1 LLFSIKENNNTFIE
15 KSVVNMTKRSKTIG
29 MRTAQK
35 IVIVI
40 CTIVSL
46 IFIAAF
52 PSTYSEQSL
61 QQEQEYINQKSYYL
75 SQGCNPET
83 IDSTGHVINWRCPAG
98 TESAEERL
106 FTGNLTTNEL
116 CYGDKYVNTKAYAQL
131 CKN

>member
-1 LLFSIKENNNTFIE
+1 
-15 KSVVNMTKRSKTIG
+15 
-29 MRTAQK
+29 
-35 IVIVI
+35 
-40 CTIVSL
+40 L

-52 PSTYSEQSL
+52 PSTYSEQSLQQEQTYKKSL

-83 IDSTGHVINWRCPAG
+83 TDSTGHVKTWRCPAG

-106 FTGNLTTNEL
+106 LTGNKTANEI
-116 CYGDKYVNTKAYAQL
+116 CHEDKYVNTKAYAQL

>member
-1 LLFSIKENNNTFIE
+1 
-15 KSVVNMTKRSKTIG
+15 

-35 IVIVI
+35 VVIVI
-40 CTIVSL
+40 GAIISL

-61 QQEQEYINQKSYYL
+61 QQEQDYINQKSYYL

-83 IDSTGHVINWRCPAG
+83 IDSTGHVLTWRCPAG

-106 FTGNLTTNEL
+106 LTGNKTANEI
-116 CYGDKYVNTKAYAQL
+116 CHEDKYVNTKAYAQL

>member
-1 LLFSIKENNNTFIE
+1 
-15 KSVVNMTKRSKTIG
+15 
-29 MRTAQK
+29 MRIAQK
-35 IVIVI
+35 VVIVI
-40 CTIVSL
+40 GAIISL

-83 IDSTGHVINWRCPAG
+83 TDSTGHVTNWRCPAG
-98 TESAEERL
+98 TESVEERE
-106 FTGNLTTNEL
+106 FTANKTANEI
-116 CYGDKYVNTKAYAQL
+116 CHEDKYVNTKAYAQL